1 MIIRKATA
9 EDLESV
15 NILVN
20 IHRKEFGFIRK
31 VSLACS
37 IDRREMLV
45 AESSGEII
53 GFARYHHRRDAQTTL
68 YDIAVLPTRRLNGVG
83 RALIGA
89 LADESRTLGKQTIV
103 LRCPE
108 ELPANGFYAHVG
120 FERWREEPG
129 KRRKLIV
136 WRLSLSD

>member
-1 MIIRKATA
+1 MIIRKATV

-15 NILVN
+15 NILVS

-37 IDRREMLV
+37 VDRHEMLV
-45 AESSGEII
+45 AESDGEIV
-53 GFARYHHRRDAQTTL
+53 GFARYHHRRDTQTTL
-68 YDIAVLPTRRLNGVG
+68 YDIAVSPAQRLNGVG
-83 RALIGA
+83 RALIDA
-89 LADESRTLGKQTIV
+89 LVDESRILGKQMIV

-108 ELPANGFYAHVG
+108 ELPANGFYAHIG

-136 WRLSLSD
+136 WRLSLSE

>member
-1 MIIRKATA
+1 MIIRKAVP

-20 IHRKEFGFIRK
+20 VYRKEFGFIRK

-37 IDRREMLV
+37 IDQHEMLV
-45 AESSGEII
+45 AESDGEII
-53 GFARYHHRRDAQTTL
+53 GFARYHHRRDTQTTL
-68 YDIAVLPTRRLNGVG
+68 YDIAVLPAQRMTGVG